1 MRMLLLIV
9 ILCGNFFSAG
19 AQGFAWWERVV
30 NWDGITPWER
40 YIKFTPGY
48 MGPNALPVPPIGNG
62 TIDSITSMGF
72 GAQFHFS
79 KEDKTQNISLYANY
93 SLVKNKISFDLY
105 WVPVEH
111 FKMSHRLKEERHV
124 FADNY
129 YDKYATGDIHL
140 STNIQLFNNKRNGW
154 ASALRVGYRFPSSNG
169 LGAARFTDAPGY
181 WLDVSFGKTFNN
193 NPSLKW
199 ITTLGGYFWQ
209 ADNIDRHRQDD
220 ALLVGTGLELNKK
233 RFRLQTYIG
242 GYFGYFEQKRD
253 DPMVAR
259 VNAEKTFG
267 KKVIFMKLQQ
277 GLNDFKYSSVEVGVK
292 YQLSKN
298 L

>member
-1 MRMLLLIV
+1 MRTVLLAMLLWGSSV
-9 ILCGNFFSAG
+9 CAN
-19 AQGFAWWERVV
+19 AQDFDWWKNLVH
-30 NWDGITPWER
+30 WDGFTPWER

-48 MGPNALPVPPIGNG
+48 MGPNALPVPSIGNG
-62 TIDSITSMGF
+62 TIDSVNSIGL

-79 KEDKTQNISLYANY
+79 KEDKTQNFTLYANY
-93 SLVKNKISFDLY
+93 CLVKNKISFDLY

-111 FKMSHRLKEERHV
+111 YTMTHRLKEERFV

-129 YDKYATGDIHL
+129 YDKYAIGDIHL
-140 STNIQLFNNKRNGW
+140 ATNIQLFNKRNGW
-154 ASALRVGYRFPSSNG
+154 SSALRIGYRFPSSNG
-169 LGAARFTDAPGY
+169 LGSARFTDAPGY
-181 WLDVSFGKTFNN
+181 WLDISFGKTFRN

-220 ALLVGTGLELNKK
+220 ALLVGTGLEWNKK
-233 RFRLQTYIG
+233 RFRLQGYVG

-259 VNAEKTFG
+259 INAEKTVGRKILF
-267 KKVIFMKLQQ
+267 VKLQQ
-277 GLNDFKYSSVEVGVK
+277 GLNDFKYGSGEVGMRVVVGK
-292 YQLSKN
+292 R
-298 L
+298 

>member
-1 MRMLLLIV
+1 MRTVLLIM
-9 ILCGNFFSAG
+9 IMCGSFFNTK
-19 AQGFAWWERVV
+19 AQDYAWWERVV

-62 TIDSITSMGF
+62 SIDSINSIGL

-93 SLVKNKISFDLY
+93 CLVKNKISFDLY

-111 FKMSHRLKEERHV
+111 FSMSHRLKEERHV
-124 FADNY
+124 FSDNY

-140 STNIQLFNNKRNGW
+140 ATNIQLFNKERSGW
-154 ASALRVGYRFPSSNG
+154 RSALRVGYRFPTSNG

-181 WLDVSFGKTFNN
+181 WLDISFGKTFRS

-199 ITTLGGYFWQ
+199 ITMLGGYFWQ
-209 ADNIDRHRQDD
+209 SDNIERHRQDD
-220 ALLVGTGLELNKK
+220 ALLVGTGLEWNRKK
-233 RFRLQTYIG
+233 FRLQTYIS
-242 GYFGYFEQKRD
+242 GYFGYFEQLRD
-253 DPMVAR
+253 DPVVAR
-259 VNAEKTFG
+259 INMEKTIGRKILF
-267 KKVIFMKLQQ
+267 VKLQQ
-277 GLNDFKYSSVEVGVK
+277 GLQDFKYGSGEVGVRWLVGEK
-292 YQLSKN
+292 
-298 L
+298 